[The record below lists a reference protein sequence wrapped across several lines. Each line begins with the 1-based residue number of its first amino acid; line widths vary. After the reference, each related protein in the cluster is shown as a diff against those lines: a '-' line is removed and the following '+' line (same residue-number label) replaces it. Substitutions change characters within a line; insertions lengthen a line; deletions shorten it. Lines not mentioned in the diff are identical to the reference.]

1 MTPVGRTRLTAQA
14 PAKVNL
20 TLAVVGRRDDG
31 YHALE
36 SVFARI
42 GLYDELS
49 VEPLAPWEAPEVD
62 GDELSVEGPLAYE
75 PMKDDLVLRATT
87 ALRRQAPPSVPR
99 LRFRLT
105 KRIPAAAGLGGGS
118 SDAAAALLLAALA
131 WDVEVDQGA
140 LLALAA
146 RVGSDVPFFASALRV
161 AMVRGRG
168 ESLASLGSPAATL
181 GVLAVTPAARL
192 STEDVFAALA
202 MLRDRRPSEAAAVT
216 ARLAD
221 LMAAGA
227 QPPAIVALAPRMREA
242 NDLWPAALRVLPGLA
257 AMRFEL
263 EQTLMR
269 PFLMSG
275 SGPTLFALYA
285 SPAEAAVAAQRLGR
299 ELPPS
304 LQGAAIHTAD
314 LPATR

>member
-1 MTPVGRTRLTAQA
+1 MPRGRSGLSTVA

-42 GLYDELS
+42 GLYDELT
-49 VEPLAPWEAPEVD
+49 VERLAPWESPDLDRDELTVD
-62 GDELSVEGPLAYE
+62 GPCAYQ
-75 PMKDDLVLRATT
+75 PTRDDLVLRAAA
-87 ALRRQAPPSVPR
+87 ALRRQGSPGLPR
-99 LRFRLT
+99 LRFTLT

-131 WDVEVDQGA
+131 WDLEVDQTG
-140 LLALAA
+140 LLALAE

-161 AMVRGRG
+161 ALVRGRG
-168 ESLASLGSPAATL
+168 ESLASLGSPAAPL
-181 GVLAVTPAARL
+181 GLVTVTPADRL

-202 MLRDRRPSEAAAVT
+202 MRRERPVSDARAVT

-221 LMAAGA
+221 LIATGA
-227 QPPAIVALAPRMREA
+227 DPAAIVALAPLLRDA

-257 AMRFEL
+257 GLRFDL
-263 EQTLMR
+263 EQTLAR

-275 SGPTLFALYA
+275 SGPTLFAIYA
-285 SPAEAAVAAQRLGR
+285 SIAEAAAAVAILRGSPMASLEGAVIHGA
-299 ELPPS
+299 ELP
-304 LQGAAIHTAD
+304 AA
-314 LPATR
+314 R